1 MDPAV
6 SAPARI
12 LVVEDEGIVGLDIQ
26 SKLEAMGYD
35 VPTVVSTGAE
45 AISSAER
52 LRPDLVLMDIQ
63 LEGKMDGV
71 DAAERIGAAYE
82 IPVVYLTAY
91 SDETTLARAKTTQTF
106 GYLLKPFEEREL
118 YTTVEIAL
126 YRHRAESEKAHLEER
141 VRQSQKMEAV
151 GQLSAGVAH
160 HFNLMLQGIIGN
172 LDLASM
178 SASDDLRPF
187 LHDAT
192 FEAERAARLI
202 RQLMLF
208 HKSEEDTTHV
218 KIDGLDLLKEV
229 ADVCRGVFPRE
240 IAFHVEVPDRLPGLR
255 GHRDQLRQCIV
266 NLCANARD
274 AIARA
279 ADGGS
284 IAADA
289 RIELRATAQR
299 ADQTPNLAPPGAGQS
314 LAYLRIDVIDNG
326 PGMDDATR
334 ERIFEPFFTTKSS
347 AGPAG
352 LGLAAAF
359 GIARDHGGW
368 IECVSDA
375 GQGTTMSIFLPLGRP
390 GPAEEDVVP
399 VTDSIVTTGTLDLR
413 PLRGKESILVIA
425 DVDRFRKVLDLMFER
440 HGYQVHLG
448 RDPRDGVE
456 LFRHEYGQIDLVV
469 LGLTQPGA
477 PAEELLTQ
485 LLRIDS
491 RARILVVTAQT
502 RPASAWKGAAGVL
515 MQPFNTYQLL
525 KTARSIIDA

>member
-1 MDPAV
+1 M

-35 VPTVVSTGAE
+35 VPTVVSTGLE

-63 LEGKMDGV
+63 LEGEMDGV
-71 DAAERIGAAYE
+71 DAAERIGADYE

-91 SDETTLARAKTTQTF
+91 SDEATLARAKTTQTF

-126 YRHRAESEKAHLEER
+126 YRHRAESEKARLEER
-141 VRQSQKMEAV
+141 VRQAEKMEAV
-151 GQLSAGVAH
+151 GQLSAGIAH
-160 HFNLMLQGIIGN
+160 HFNLMLQGVIGN
-172 LDLASM
+172 LDLAAM

-187 LHDAT
+187 LHDANY
-192 FEAERAARLI
+192 EAERAARLI

-208 HKSEEDTTHV
+208 HKSDEGSTHIR
-218 KIDGLDLLKEV
+218 IDALDLLKEIT
-229 ADVCRGVFPRE
+229 DVCRGVFPRE
-240 IAFHVEVPDRLPGLR
+240 IEFHIDVPERLPGLR

-279 ADGGS
+279 TVTGLISDGAQIS
-284 IAADA
+284 
-289 RIELRATAQR
+289 LRAIAQR
-299 ADQTPNLAPPGAGQS
+299 ADQTPNLVPPEAGNS
-314 LAYLRIDVIDNG
+314 LAYLRIDVTDNG
-326 PGMDDATR
+326 IGMDDATR
-334 ERIFEPFFTTKSS
+334 ERIFEPFFSTKTS
-347 AGPAG
+347 ASPAG
-352 LGLAAAF
+352 LGLAVSF

-368 IECVSDA
+368 IECVSA
-375 GQGTTMSIFLPLGRP
+375 PGQGTTMSVFLPLGRP
-390 GPAEEDVVP
+390 GPAADEEPVP
-399 VTDSIVTTGTLDLR
+399 ISDSIATTGTLDLR
-413 PLRGKESILVIA
+413 PLRGQESVLVIA

-440 HGYQVHLG
+440 HGYKVLLG

-456 LFRHEYGQIDLVV
+456 LFRHENAAIDIVV

-477 PAEELLTQ
+477 PAEELLGQ
-485 LLRIDS
+485 LLRIDP

-502 RPASAWKGAAGVL
+502 RPASVWKGAAGIL

-525 KTARSIIDA
+525 KTTRSILDR

>member
-1 MDPAV
+1 V

-35 VPTVVSTGAE
+35 VPSVVSTAAD
-45 AISSAER
+45 AISAAER
-52 LRPDLVLMDIQ
+52 MRPDLVLMDIQ
-63 LEGKMDGV
+63 LEGDMDGV
-71 DAAERIGAAYE
+71 DAARRIGDDYE

-91 SDETTLARAKTTQTF
+91 SDETTLARAKTAQTF

-126 YRHRAESEKAHLEER
+126 FRHRAETDKARLEER
-141 VRQSQKMEAV
+141 VRQAEKMEAV
-151 GQLSAGVAH
+151 GQLSAGIAH

-178 SASDDLRPF
+178 SATDDLRPF

-192 FEAERAARLI
+192 YDAERAARLI

-208 HKSEEDTTHV
+208 HKDEEQSTHTRL
-218 KIDGLDLLKEV
+218 DALDLLREIT
-229 ADVCRGVFPRE
+229 DVCQSVFPRDVE
-240 IAFHVEVPDRLPGLR
+240 FHVDVPERLPVLR

-274 AIARA
+274 AVSQPLP
-279 ADGGS
+279 GGGKS
-284 IAADA
+284 NKEA
-289 RIELRATAQR
+289 RIELRAAALR
-299 ADQTPNLAPPGAGQS
+299 ADQTPSKAPPGAGS
-314 LAYLRIDVIDNG
+314 SIAYLRVDVVDTGI
-326 PGMDDATR
+326 GMDAATR
-334 ERIFEPFFTTKSS
+334 ERIFEPFFTTKTI

-359 GIARDHGGW
+359 GIVRDHDGW
-368 IECVSDA
+368 IECVSEPE
-375 GQGTTMSIFLPLGRP
+375 QGTTMSVFLPLGRSSP
-390 GPAEEDVVP
+390 DDQPAIP
-399 VTDSIVTTGTLDLR
+399 VTDSIATTGALDLR
-413 PLRGKESILVIA
+413 PLRGEESVLVIA
-425 DVDRFRKVLDLMFER
+425 DVDRFRKILDLMYER
-440 HGYQVHLG
+440 HGYKVHLG

-456 LFRHEYGQIDLVV
+456 LFRHEHEQIDLVV

-477 PAEELLTQ
+477 PAEDLLTQ
-485 LLRIDS
+485 MLKISS
-491 RARILVVTAQT
+491 RARVLVVTAQT
-502 RPASAWKGAAGVL
+502 RPLSVWKGAAGVL

-525 KTARSIIDA
+525 KTTRQILDR